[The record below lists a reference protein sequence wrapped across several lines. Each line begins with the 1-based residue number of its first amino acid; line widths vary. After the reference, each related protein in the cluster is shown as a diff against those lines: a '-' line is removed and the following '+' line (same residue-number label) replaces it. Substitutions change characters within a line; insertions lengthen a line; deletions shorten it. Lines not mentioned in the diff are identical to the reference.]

1 MKKKHCLFYRIY
13 LAALLFIHFAGTD
26 STVIKEYA
34 VYWKTIMSSATQ
46 YQHVAIIAIQRTLSF
61 TL

>member
-13 LAALLFIHFAGTD
+13 LAALLFIHLANTD
-26 STVIKEYA
+26 STVVKEYA
-34 VYWKTIMSSATQ
+34 ASWEAIMNSATQ